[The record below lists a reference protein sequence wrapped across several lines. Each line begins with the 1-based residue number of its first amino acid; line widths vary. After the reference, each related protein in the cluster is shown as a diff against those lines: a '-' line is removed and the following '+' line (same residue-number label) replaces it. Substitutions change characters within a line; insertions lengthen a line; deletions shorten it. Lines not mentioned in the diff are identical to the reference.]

1 MNKSIR
7 LLLNAAAI
15 SLLLGFGTSFA
26 QPVIDKQIQYIIPF
40 PAAGESDI
48 VARLQ
53 ADISAKK
60 FNQPMICLLYT
71 SPSPRD

>member
-1 MNKSIR
+1 MKKLIR
-7 LLLNAAAI
+7 FILNAV
-15 SLLLGFGTSFA
+15 SMGLMLGLGTSFA

-53 ADISAKK
+53 ADISAK
-60 FNQPMICLLYT
+60 NLI
-71 SPSPRD
+71 SP